1 MKRTGLL
8 AIMAAIIYSGENAS
22 NRSAD
27 VKGAVAKA
35 RDILKEVKR
44 GPQKT
49 A

>member
-1 MKRTGLL
+1 MKRTELL
-8 AIMAAIIYSGENAS
+8 AIMAAIIYRGENAS
-22 NRSAD
+22 SRTAD

-35 RDILKEVKR
+35 RDVLKEVKR

>member
-22 NRSAD
+22 SRAD

>member
-1 MKRTGLL
+1 MKRTALL
-8 AIMAAIIYSGENAS
+8 AIMAAIIYSGENATS
-22 NRSAD
+22 RSAD

>member
-1 MKRTGLL
+1 MKRTALL
-8 AIMAAIIYSGENAS
+8 AIMAAIIYSGENATS
-22 NRSAD
+22 RTAD
-27 VKGAVAKA
+27 MKGAVAKT